1 MRNVGSNHSC
11 PLPENF
17 LTLCSSGGLDGFFSA
32 HFCHRDLSL
41 TCPHERYQFLRS
53 TRRKVKD
60 FSSLLPKN
68 LHMIP
73 GYREDGSPCDPD
85 YLRKWVLYPA
95 MDRAGIKRGSRTH
108 GFHLF
113 RHTAGSIVHEKT
125 GSVKLAQKHLGH
137 ARLDTTAN
145 TYVHVDDGQSREA
158 AEAVADAIQPFC
170 PLVAHSE
177 PIEAGQIQ

>member
-1 MRNVGSNHSC
+1 MLFKELSVSTC
-11 PLPENF
+11 L
-17 LTLCSSGGLDGFFSA
+17 A
-32 HFCHRDLSL
+32 LSL
-41 TCPHERYQFLRS
+41 NPEFPRADPIHP
-53 TRRKVKD
+53 
-60 FSSLLPKN
+60 FSLTAPRWVGWVVLPPGSRLP
-68 LHMIP
+68 LHFDV
-73 GYREDGSPCDPD
+73 RDGPPCG
-85 YLRKWVLYPA
+85 LFRKWVLYPA

-108 GFHLF
+108 GFYLF

-125 GSVKLAQKHLGH
+125 GSVKLAQTHLGH

-158 AEAVADAIQPFC
+158 AEAVADAILPFC